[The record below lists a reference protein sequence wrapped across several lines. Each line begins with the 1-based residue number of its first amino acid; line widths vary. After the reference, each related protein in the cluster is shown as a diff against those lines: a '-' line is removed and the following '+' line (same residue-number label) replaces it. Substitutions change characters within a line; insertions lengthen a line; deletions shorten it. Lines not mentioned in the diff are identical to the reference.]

1 MTTGTTDSRR
11 PYSPLDHLMERL
23 PSSPTLADRF
33 GALTFTGDVMLK
45 RLPADV
51 FRKLQRTVRQGS
63 PLDPAIANTVALAMK
78 EWANEYGASH
88 YCHWFQPLT
97 GSTAEK
103 HDAFLSPDGDGGAIS
118 TFSGDELIV
127 GEPDA
132 SSFPSGGI
140 RDTYEARG
148 YTAWDATSPAF
159 ILRSRDAAT
168 LCIPSVFVSYH
179 GEALDLKTPLIRSI
193 EAVSEQAMRIL
204 RIFGT
209 DTGVSRVNT
218 TLGSEQEY
226 FLVDQELAEARPD
239 LLMCGRTLIG
249 APPPKGHQLADHY
262 FGSIPERV
270 LSFMTDA
277 EQRLVELGIPI
288 QTRHNE
294 VAPGQYEIAPV
305 FENANI
311 ATDHQMLTMHVLES
325 TAKRHGFVCLLHEKP
340 FAGVNGSGKHNNW
353 SLCTDTGVNLLD
365 PQNETHTNMQFL
377 VFLVAVIRALDQH
390 ADLLRASIAS
400 AGNDHRLGANEAPP
414 AILSIFL
421 GDMLSDILSQIEQ
434 GTPRSTKRGGSLSLG
449 SRTLPN
455 IPRHAGDRN
464 RTSPFAFTG
473 NKFEFRAVGGSAA
486 VAWPNTVLN
495 TIVAESLDHIASLLE
510 EKLGDNAPAKKLET
524 TVRTV
529 LRDLVRSHRRIVFDG
544 DNYSAQWHDE
554 AAKRGLPNLSSTSEA
569 IPALRTKKAIA
580 VFSRYGVLSE
590 RELKL
595 RVEVLL
601 DNYCNVINIEANVLA
616 SMVKT
621 LIIPAALR
629 HQVELA
635 DVISSTIAAGV
646 DAGETE
652 ADLRT
657 VVGKINELRGELASL
672 QTFAAKE
679 LKDSAKLSV
688 HHRDKTIPAMT
699 RIRNLCDW
707 LESSMPADHWPLPTY
722 GEMLFR
728 H

>member
-1 MTTGTTDSRR
+1 MTTGKVDTRR
-11 PYSPLDHLMERL
+11 SPSPLDHLMERL
-23 PSSPTLADRF
+23 PASPTLADRF

-51 FRKLQRTVRQGS
+51 FKKLQRTIRQGS

-103 HDAFLSPDGDGGAIS
+103 HDAFLSPDADGSAIS

-132 SSFPSGGI
+132 SSFPSGGV

-179 GEALDLKTPLIRSI
+179 GEALDLKTPLMRSI

-209 DTGVSRVNT
+209 DTGVSRVHT

-226 FLVDQELAEARPD
+226 FLVDRELADARPD
-239 LLMCGRTLIG
+239 LLICGRTLIG

-277 EQRLVELGIPI
+277 EQRLVELGIPVR
-288 QTRHNE
+288 TRHNE
-294 VAPGQYEIAPV
+294 VAPGQYELAPV
-305 FENANI
+305 FELANI
-311 ATDHQMLTMHVLES
+311 ASDHQMLTMHVLES

-340 FAGVNGSGKHNNW
+340 FKGVNGSGKHNNW
-353 SLCTDTGVNLLD
+353 SICTDTGVNLLD

-377 VFLVAVIRALDQH
+377 VFLTAVIRALDQYG
-390 ADLLRASIAS
+390 DLLRASIAS

-421 GDMLSDILSQIEQ
+421 GDMLSDILDQLEQ
-434 GTPRSTKRGGSLSLG
+434 GTPRSTKRGGSLALG
-449 SRTLPN
+449 SRTLPS

-495 TIVAESLDHIASLLE
+495 TIVAESLDHIASELE
-510 EKLGDNAPAKKLET
+510 KKLGEGATAKKLESA
-524 TVRTV
+524 VRSL
-529 LRDLVRSHRRIVFDG
+529 LRDLVRNHRRVVFDG
-544 DNYSAQWHDE
+544 DNYAPQWHEE
-554 AAKRGLPNLSSTSEA
+554 AANRGLPNMTSTSEA
-569 IPALRTKKAIA
+569 IPVLRSKKAIS
-580 VFSRYGVLSE
+580 VFGRYGVLSE

-601 DNYCNVINIEANVLA
+601 ENYCNVIGIEAATLI
-616 SMVKT
+616 SMVRGHV
-621 LIIPAALR
+621 LPAALR

-635 DVISSTIAAGV
+635 DVVSSTVAAGV
-646 DAGETE
+646 DAPETE
-652 ADLRT
+652 AELRT
-657 VVGKINELRGELASL
+657 FVGRVNELRQALTALEKA
-672 QTFAAKE
+672 TAKS
-679 LKDSAKLSV
+679 LKDMAKLAN
-688 HHRDKTIPAMT
+688 HHRDQTIPAMDT
-699 RIRNLCDW
+699 VRAACDW
-707 LESSMPADHWPLPTY
+707 IETMMPSDQWPLPTY
-722 GEMLFR
+722 AEMLFR